1 MKDESVV
8 ERKFI
13 ASLHQAVEDIAPEEL
28 EVFEKWF
35 APADRRPRYH
45 IAPVIGVVGY
55 LRKSSSLY
63 LDVMSRAGH
72 LASQWCCLELPQIQ
86 KRFVRSWLV
95 PGRERLVRRLLR
107 SGLRKI
113 HRDGELETRRD
124 DDKLI
129 ITVKNSLFCRTNTPT
144 GNGPACRYYAALFS
158 GLLGC
163 IQDGHGEMV
172 ESRCRAE
179 GAPSCEFESLPVTAD
194 EENEVRG
201 IEVTP
206 VV

>member
-35 APADRRPRYH
+35 TPADRRPRYH
-45 IAPVIGVVGY
+45 IAPVIGVLGY
-55 LRKSSSLY
+55 LRKNPSLY
-63 LDVMSRAGH
+63 LDVMSRAGN
-72 LASQWCCLELPQIQ
+72 LASQWCFRELPKIQ
-86 KRFVRSWLV
+86 MRFVRSWLV
-95 PGRERLVRRLLR
+95 PGHERWIRRLLR
-107 SGLRKI
+107 SGLRNI

-124 DDKLI
+124 DEKLV

-158 GLLGC
+158 GLLGS
-163 IQDGHGEMV
+163 IEDGHGEMV
-172 ESRCRAE
+172 ESQCRAQ
-179 GAPSCEFESLPVTAD
+179 GAPTCEFESLPSTAN
-194 EENEVRG
+194 EEDKVG
-201 IEVTP
+201 STEVTP